1 MQSPSESE
9 RILRLV
15 ATGVAGSRSDLVKEL
30 GLAPSTVSTKVAAL
44 ITAGLLAE
52 TGDGPSRGGRK
63 PRMLTAS
70 GNGMV
75 LGADVGQHHLRLLA
89 VDLTGAVLHRA
100 EYAFDVAAG
109 PEAGL
114 TAMAA
119 LFAEFGATEPV
130 QGRQVL
136 AIGVGL
142 PGPVDFPAGTVRV
155 PARMPGWKDFPLR
168 SRLAELVGLPVV
180 VDNDANLIALGEL
193 AARDGRVSTLVVVKA
208 GTGIGCGF
216 VTSAEVHRGANGVAG
231 DITHVRVDAGADIP
245 CGCGNTGCLETVASG
260 AAIVRGLQDRG
271 IDVRDTTDLA
281 RLCDDA
287 RPEVIAAVRLA
298 GRLLGEVLATV
309 VNFVNPE
316 AVLLA
321 GKLASLE
328 AYVAAVR
335 GALYERCLPMATQ
348 NLEVGVVGYGED
360 AAARGAAVIALQ
372 EALATGV
379 PA

>member
-44 ITAGLLAE
+44 IAAGLLAE

-63 PRMLTAS
+63 PRMLTTS

-168 SRLAELVGLPVV
+168 ARLAELVGLPVV